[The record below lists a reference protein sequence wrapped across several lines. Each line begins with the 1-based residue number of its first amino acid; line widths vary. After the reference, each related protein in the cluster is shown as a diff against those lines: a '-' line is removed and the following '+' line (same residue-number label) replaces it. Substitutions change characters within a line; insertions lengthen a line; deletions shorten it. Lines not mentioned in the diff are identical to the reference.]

1 MKQLLPFAAALAASA
16 AALAQPSGATASAAA
31 APAAKPTVLSVVLA
45 AEPTSR
51 KGTHLV
57 VRHQLEATLAKVAGQ
72 AAAVTTSD
80 DLTEVMR
87 ATRSQGYDVF
97 VAPPQV
103 AASALLRGYD
113 LVGSTD
119 AAESYV
125 LVGRASLGSAAA
137 LKGARIYL
145 PQQDSIYTYMA
156 RGMLNAHGLSF
167 SDLKH
172 IEYARYP
179 EAGLTAVLLGRA
191 DATVVRRGEWAG
203 WSAANAG
210 VARELAASGAVP
222 GGYSVV
228 VRSDLPAE
236 VRGRVARW
244 FAGGAVDAVGLK
256 PAALR
261 AELNDYK
268 TVAQLGFFTPT
279 TLPGAKV
286 VKADEVQRLAA
297 AGAVLVDT
305 RSEKEYLAK
314 RMPGAVFVPYHE
326 KSLKDVAFD
335 ARQDDFAELARLDKA
350 RPTVFACNGAECWK
364 SYKAS
369 RTALQRGFGQVYWFR
384 GGLPEWEAA
393 GLPVAKGAPAP

>member
-1 MKQLLPFAAALAASA
+1 MKQLLRFAAAFAM
-16 AALAQPSGATASAAA
+16 SGATMAQTAGPGAA
-31 APAAKPTVLSVVLA
+31 APAAKAAALSVVLA

-51 KGTHLV
+51 KETHLV
-57 VRHQLEATLAKVAGQ
+57 SRQQLEAALAKVAGQ

-103 AASALLRGYD
+103 AASALLRGYE

-125 LVGRASLGSAAA
+125 LVGRAGLASAAA
-137 LKGARIYL
+137 LKGGRIYL

-179 EAGLTAVLLGRA
+179 EAGLAAVLIGRA
-191 DATVVRRGEWAG
+191 EATVVRRSEWAA
-203 WSAANAG
+203 WSAGNAG
-210 VARELAASGAVP
+210 AAKELAASGAVP

-236 VRGRVARW
+236 LRGRVARW
-244 FAGGAVDAVGLK
+244 FAGSGVDPVGLK

-286 VKADEVQRLAA
+286 VKADEVQKLVA

-305 RSEKEYLAK
+305 RTEKEYLAK
-314 RMPGAVFVPYHE
+314 RMPAAVFVPYLE

-335 ARQDDFAELARLDKA
+335 PKQDDFAELAKLDKA
-350 RPTVFACNGAECWK
+350 KPTVFACNGAECWK

-369 RTALQRGFGQVYWFR
+369 RVALQRGFTQVYWFR

-393 GLPVAKGAPAP
+393 GLAVAKGAPAP